1 MTLLT
6 SPIIGAVIEAQI
18 KLSCLIL
25 IFADIETLVSFV
37 LNFIFVLIDIQFSV
51 NFFLLNFSITDYI
64 LTLSIIDDLVTSL
77 FKLQE
82 VIIKKTNKNIFLLG

>member
-18 KLSCLIL
+18 KLSSLIL
-25 IFADIETLVSFV
+25 IFADIETLVSFE
-37 LNFIFVLIDIQFSV
+37 LSFIFALIDTQLSV
-51 NFFLLNFSITDYI
+51 NFFLLNFSITDSI
-64 LTLSIIDDLVTSL
+64 LVLSILDKLMTSL

-82 VIIKKTNKNIFLLG
+82 VITKKTKKIIFLLE